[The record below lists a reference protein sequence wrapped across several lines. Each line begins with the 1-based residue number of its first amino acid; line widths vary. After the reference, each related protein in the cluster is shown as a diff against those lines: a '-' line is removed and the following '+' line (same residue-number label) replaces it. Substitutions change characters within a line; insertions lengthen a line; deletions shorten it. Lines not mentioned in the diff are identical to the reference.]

1 LLELLEITRGRPDI
15 TSAGVLERFR
25 DRSEG
30 PHLEGLLAE
39 EVLIEEASASAELS
53 DSLQRIADGVEQ
65 QRLEELI
72 EKAES
77 SELNAAEKDELRKL
91 RPYGA
96 NRD

>member
-30 PHLEGLLAE
+30 PHL
-39 EVLIEEASASAELS
+39 VIEEASASAELS